1 MDIDKLHVILAKH
14 GASSSSAL
22 TPLSL
27 AREMVSM
34 IFVDWANPNLRV
46 LDPCCGQGTFLFAA
60 YERLLKAGHTPQHIV
75 ENMLYGV
82 DINRV
87 AILATRKAFKLL
99 TGFDLKH
106 SYIED
111 SLKKDWSD
119 MKKFDVVIG
128 NPPYQASQRSADKK
142 LWPIFVGKSFEFV
155 VENGLVALVTPISW
169 IKGFKNT
176 RRLLQSKNVFCMEL
190 DANQHFNVGIDIGYF
205 IATNSEYQGSTTING
220 DTYDISD
227 DDNLVFTYEEEIVKN
242 ICDKVL
248 NYSSKLPIRFD
259 NGFLN
264 TQTHEETGIFSV
276 LHSGGKI
283 LRTNNQ
289 PEGMDTL
296 KVVLPFS
303 ATYTSMFITTKPTG
317 MLNACY
323 YAKSNE
329 DAEQVTAFLKSKIMV
344 LVASKWMRTSG
355 FTPLIKKKQLP
366 DLRRVAIWTD
376 AELYAH
382 FNLTEEEIA
391 YIEANVK

>member
-1 MDIDKLHVILAKH
+1 MTTELMRLKLDLAPLAAEILSKIPDEIFESEVTIFLDPSMGSGQFILALMTRLRAEGHSDENIKGRLFGWTDDQFALNYGLNKH
-14 GASSSSAL
+14 KLIGNF
-22 TPLSL
+22 T
-27 AREMVSM
+27 VG
-34 IFVDWANPNLRV
+34 N
-46 LDPCCGQGTFLFAA
+46 FL
-60 YERLLKAGHTPQHIV
+60 
-75 ENMLYGV
+75 
-82 DINRV
+82 
-87 AILATRKAFKLL
+87 
-99 TGFDLKH
+99 
-106 SYIED
+106 ED
-111 SLKKDWSD
+111 AD
-119 MKKFDVVIG
+119 MSKKFDVVIG
-128 NPPYQASQRSADKK
+128 NPPYQATQRSADKK
-142 LWPIFVGKSFEFV
+142 LWPIFVAKSFDFV
-155 VENGLVALVTPISW
+155 TNGGLVALVTPISW

-176 RRLLQSKNVFCMEL
+176 RRLLQSKNVFYVEL
-190 DANQHFNVGIDIGYF
+190 DANEHFSVGIDIGYF
-205 IATNSEYQGSTTING
+205 IATNSDYQGSTAING

-248 NYSSKLPIRFD
+248 NYSNKLPIQFD

-264 TQTHEETGIFSV
+264 TQTHEESGAFSV

-289 PEGMDTL
+289 PEGMDIL

-323 YAKSNE
+323 YAKSND

-366 DLRRVAIWTD
+366 DLRRAAIWTD